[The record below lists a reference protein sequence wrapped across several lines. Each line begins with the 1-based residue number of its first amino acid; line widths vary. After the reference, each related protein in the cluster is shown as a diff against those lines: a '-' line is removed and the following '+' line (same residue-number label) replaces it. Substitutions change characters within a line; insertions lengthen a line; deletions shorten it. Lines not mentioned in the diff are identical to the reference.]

1 MKINK
6 LMKYFLLLSTV
17 VLLLFAAFSCH
28 SPTGP
33 NNYLSLTLEDVSCTE
48 AWLKVTGETGSEVI
62 LNRDN
67 IQVQK
72 FTLNSSPQTIYDDSL
87 LPSKTY
93 TYQAVLNNEKS
104 SKITAATLDT
114 TSSNFT
120 WQVDT
125 IGAQGSILYDVD
137 VINDTLAYAVGLIM
151 PSDPAKRSNT
161 IYWDNAAVWNG
172 VKWTTMQIPSY
183 YNGKKTFSTVYS
195 VFARNENDIWFGLG
209 YLAHWNGTNYSQVDP
224 QLQSVENKISE
235 SPDGSQLY
243 VVGNYG
249 NISYSSDQGSSWQK
263 VQTGTTLPFQDIWGD
278 GGQVLAVASDKF
290 GLGGKYLVSLN
301 GNTATALNDSIPT
314 AVSLSGIWFSANQKY
329 YLVGDGVMTKHLL
342 SNKLWQYDYNRTAA
356 SYYSFAVRGEGI
368 NNVVIAGGYGDVS
381 FYNGKQWTE
390 YKQLYNTIDQLRSV
404 SIKGSTIIAA
414 GVRTY
419 NGIQYYGLVY
429 VGRR

>member
-72 FTLNSSPQTIYDDSL
+72 FTLTSSPQTIYDDSL

-151 PSDPAKRSNT
+151 PSDPGERSNT

-195 VFARNENDIWFGLG
+195 VFARNENDIWFGFV
-209 YLAHWNGTNYSQVDP
+209 HWDGKQYTQV
-224 QLQSVENKISE
+224 SVGSWFNSAPNKIWE
-235 SPDGSQLY
+235 SPDGNQVY
-243 VVGNYG
+243 IVGN
-249 NISYSSDQGSSWQK
+249 N
-263 VQTGTTLPFQDIWGD
+263 V
-278 GGQVLAVASDKF
+278 
-290 GLGGKYLVSLN
+290 
-301 GNTATALNDSIPT
+301 
-314 AVSLSGIWFSANQKY
+314 
-329 YLVGDGVMTKHLL
+329 
-342 SNKLWQYDYNRTAA
+342 KLQMEMEIRKLQ
-356 SYYSFAVRGEGI
+356 SM
-368 NNVVIAGGYGDVS
+368 
-381 FYNGKQWTE
+381 
-390 YKQLYNTIDQLRSV
+390 
-404 SIKGSTIIAA
+404 
-414 GVRTY
+414 
-419 NGIQYYGLVY
+419 
-429 VGRR
+429 